1 MEKRMENKQRIT
13 AISKSIRTH
22 VHARGKHHRGVVNCT
37 TRHSRIAELRA
48 KVVEDVASHQSQLR
62 HLGEDNSE
70 SGEVTAD
77 EPIIAIQ
84 LAPAAHPEEEVQQ
97 LRDEHREH
105 EVRGEGLDL
114 ARLHMAPFP
123 SSYTVLL
130 KHVQLGENGHTL
142 QIHGD
147 GPGHIHPSLAA
158 ALRVNDL
165 WSRGR
170 EIRTRAQMMEGRI
183 SSSAVYSLRMYC
195 WPQVS

>member
-1 MEKRMENKQRIT
+1 MENKQRIT
-13 AISKSIRTH
+13 AIPKSIRTH

-62 HLGEDNSE
+62 HL
-70 SGEVTAD
+70 GEVTAD

-123 SSYTVLL
+123 SSYAVLL

-147 GPGHIHPSLAA
+147 GPGYVHPPLAA

>member
-37 TRHSRIAELRA
+37 MHHSHIAELRA

-105 EVRGEGLDL
+105 EV
-114 ARLHMAPFP
+114 
-123 SSYTVLL
+123 
-130 KHVQLGENGHTL
+130 
-142 QIHGD
+142 
-147 GPGHIHPSLAA
+147 
-158 ALRVNDL
+158 
-165 WSRGR
+165 
-170 EIRTRAQMMEGRI
+170 
-183 SSSAVYSLRMYC
+183 
-195 WPQVS
+195 

>member
-1 MEKRMENKQRIT
+1 MENKQRIT
-13 AISKSIRTH
+13 AIPKSIRTH

-123 SSYTVLL
+123 SSYAVLL

-147 GPGHIHPSLAA
+147 GPGHIHPPLAA
-158 ALRVNDL
+158 AL
-165 WSRGR
+165 
-170 EIRTRAQMMEGRI
+170 RTRAQMMEGRI